1 MISVLIVDDDFM
13 VARVH
18 RAFVER
24 TGGFEVVGVAH
35 SGADALAMA
44 QDLEP
49 DLLLLD
55 LYLPDRFGLD
65 VVAEL
70 RHAGSHSDVIVI
82 SAAKEVDAVKAAVRH
97 GVADYLLKPFAFD
110 DLRERLEGYAA
121 QRALHEASP
130 EDQAGVD
137 RLFARSPTSRSPAV
151 VMPKG
156 LSPETAKL
164 VETALRGAGSSG
176 VSASETAEA
185 IGISR
190 VSARRYLEY
199 FTSRGEAE
207 VALRYGNTGRPE
219 RRYRPT
225 SPTSRG

>member
-24 TGGFEVVGVAH
+24 TDGFEVIGVAH
-35 SGADALAMA
+35 SGADALSMA
-44 QDLEP
+44 KDLAP

-137 RLFARSPTSRSPAV
+137 RLFARSPASRTSPVA
-151 VMPKG
+151 MPKG
-156 LSPETAKL
+156 LSPETAQL
-164 VETALRGAGSSG
+164 VERTLRAAGSVG
-176 VSASETAEA
+176 VSATETAEQ
-185 IGISR
+185 IGVSR

-199 FTSRGEAE
+199 FTTKGEAE

-225 SPTSRG
+225 SVTPRT